1 MMHGKLGSDL
11 EALGIRRS
19 DIQEQFIRSSGPGG
33 QNVNKTS
40 TCVQLRHLPTG
51 IEVKCQMHRTQAA
64 NRIAAL
70 RLLVDKIDRYYQT
83 QRLSEL
89 SLREKK
95 RRQNRRRP
103 RSLKEKILE
112 QKHRQSEKK
121 ASRRPVPFDL

>member
-70 RLLVDKIDRYYQT
+70 RLLVDKIDRYYQS

-89 SLREKK
+89 SVREKK
-95 RRQNRRRP
+95 RRQNRRRS

-121 ASRRPVPFDL
+121 AARRAVRFDL